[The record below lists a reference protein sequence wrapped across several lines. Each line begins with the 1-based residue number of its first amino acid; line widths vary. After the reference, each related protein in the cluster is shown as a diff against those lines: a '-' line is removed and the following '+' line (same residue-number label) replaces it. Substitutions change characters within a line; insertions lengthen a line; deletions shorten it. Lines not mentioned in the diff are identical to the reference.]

1 MDFSCTLVCLV
12 FYDMNN
18 GIAYVLIDSSNNGQ
32 MCVAGSRIFVQ
43 ARIYDE
49 FLAKLTER
57 AKSLILGDPF
67 AKGTTQGPLVS
78 ETHFEASLFTILLWY
93 N

>member
-1 MDFSCTLVCLV
+1 M
-12 FYDMNN
+12 
-18 GIAYVLIDSSNNGQ
+18 IDSSNNGQ

-43 ARIYDE
+43 RRIYDE

-57 AKSLILGDPF
+57 AKSLKLGDPF
-67 AKGTTQGPLVS
+67 AHDTTQGPLVS
-78 ETHFEASLFTILLWY
+78 EAQFEASLFPILRWS

>member
-1 MDFSCTLVCLV
+1 
-12 FYDMNN
+12 
-18 GIAYVLIDSSNNGQ
+18 

-49 FLAKLTER
+49 FLAKLTEC
-57 AKSLILGDPF
+57 AKRLKLGDPF
-67 AKGTTQGPLVS
+67 ANDTTQGPLVS
-78 ETHFEASLFTILLWY
+78 ETQFEASLFTIRRWS